1 MMKKVLKEKSQR
13 CKRFWFRPVI
23 TGVCLPLYLEII
35 RKTWRGFFKY
45 IIIKSTTMKKVK
57 NAFLLLLSAAIIFS
71 GCKNMSKSQKG
82 VLIGAGA
89 GGAVGAGVGK
99 AAGNTALGAIIGAT
113 VGGVAGGII
122 GKKMDKQAE
131 EIAKIPGAEVKRVGE
146 GINVTFEEGV
156 LFGYDKS
163 NVTESAEKKL
173 DQLAEILNKYPDTY
187 VLIEGH
193 TDATGTD
200 DYNLSL
206 SQRRADAVSSELRE
220 KAVTGKRIKTAW
232 YGEVQP
238 KYPNDTEANRA
249 KNRRVEFAIYA
260 NEELIKDAKQEA
272 ISKN

>member
-1 MMKKVLKEKSQR
+1 MKK
-13 CKRFWFRPVI
+13 F
-23 TGVCLPLYLEII
+23 
-35 RKTWRGFFKY
+35 
-45 IIIKSTTMKKVK
+45 K
-57 NAFLLLLSAAIIFS
+57 NAFLLLLGAMVIFS

-163 NVTESAEKKL
+163 EVTPTAEQKL
-173 DQLAEILNKYPDTY
+173 VQLAEILNKYPDTY

-206 SQRRADAVSSELRE
+206 SKRRAESVSSELRQ
-220 KAVTGKRIKTAW
+220 KAVSGNRIKTAW

-238 KYPNDTEANRA
+238 KYSNDTEANRA

-272 ISKN
+272 VTKN

>member
-1 MMKKVLKEKSQR
+1 MKKIKFCLVLVLGAS
-13 CKRFWFRPVI
+13 
-23 TGVCLPLYLEII
+23 
-35 RKTWRGFFKY
+35 
-45 IIIKSTTMKKVK
+45 
-57 NAFLLLLSAAIIFS
+57 IIFA

-122 GKKMDKQAE
+122 GAKMDKQAE

-156 LFGYDKS
+156 LFGYDKY
-163 NVTESAEKKL
+163 NVTGSAEQKL
-173 DQLAEILNKYPDTY
+173 QQLAEILNKYPDTY

-193 TDATGTD
+193 TDATGSD
-200 DYNLSL
+200 DYNISL
-206 SQRRADAVSSELRE
+206 SQKRAEAVSDELRE
-220 KAVTGKRIKTAW
+220 KDVKSKRIKTAW
-232 YGEVQP
+232 YGEAQP
-238 KYPNDTEANRA
+238 KFSNNTEANRA

-260 NEELIKDAKQEA
+260 SEELIKQAKEEA
-272 ISKN
+272 VTKK

>member
-1 MMKKVLKEKSQR
+1 MKR
-13 CKRFWFRPVI
+13 I
-23 TGVCLPLYLEII
+23 
-35 RKTWRGFFKY
+35 
-45 IIIKSTTMKKVK
+45 K
-57 NAFLLLLSAAIIFS
+57 NAFLLLLGATIIFS

-122 GKKMDKQAE
+122 GRKMDKQAE
-131 EIAKIPGAEVKRVGE
+131 EIAQIPGAEVKRVGE

-163 NVTESAEKKL
+163 DVTPAAEKKL
-173 DQLAEILNKYPDTY
+173 DQLSEILNKYPDTY

-193 TDATGTD
+193 TDATGSD
-200 DYNLSL
+200 EYNLSL
-206 SQRRADAVSSELRE
+206 SQRRAQSVSRELRE
-220 KAVTGKRIKTAW
+220 KNVGDKRMKTAW
-232 YGEVQP
+232 YGEAQP
-238 KYPNDTEANRA
+238 KYSNSTDAERA

-260 NEELIKDAKQEA
+260 SEELIKEAKKEA
-272 ISKN
+272 VTKN

>member
-1 MMKKVLKEKSQR
+1 
-13 CKRFWFRPVI
+13 
-23 TGVCLPLYLEII
+23 
-35 RKTWRGFFKY
+35 
-45 IIIKSTTMKKVK
+45 MKKVK
-57 NAFLLLLSAAIIFS
+57 KVVLLFLGATIIFS

-122 GKKMDKQAE
+122 GRKMDKQAE
-131 EIAKIPGAEVKRVGE
+131 EIAQIPGAEVKRVGE

-163 NVTESAEKKL
+163 DVTATAEKKL
-173 DQLAEILNKYPDTY
+173 DQLAGILNKYPDTY

-200 DYNLSL
+200 EYNLSL
-206 SQRRADAVSSELRE
+206 SQRRAQAVSGELKE
-220 KAVTGKRIKTAW
+220 KNVANKRIKTAW
-232 YGEVQP
+232 YGETQP
-238 KYPNDTEANRA
+238 KYSNDTEADRA

-260 NEELIKDAKQEA
+260 SEELIKEAKQQA
-272 ISKN
+272 VSKR